1 MIREDIIKNRFKI
14 IVPYIYGKQKLLFE
28 KYFHSH
34 LTVFST
40 FGFEFLIKPLEV
52 DMLLSHV
59 SEMLEQVLYY
69 DCDLRSGTE
78 PEAVDGLHLALDRIE
93 VYHFPTNIG
102 FITFEI
108 GFDNSMNIT
117 EMIRSMNKMLSSIET
132 GKGEYDD
139 SSSDYGEKLIVS
151 KMESILEVLKELE
164 LFPTTK
170 RKSCFWYQMLIAK
183 INEAQA
189 FSLRHINDDGTVAIG
204 YMPTRNDDVETELK
218 IDKLHECHLTA
229 KGMGLITNL
238 NLAAIMDSP
247 EDKRQEK
254 VFRSEYNMSF
264 FLAFLLL
271 QHERLLLLSYKKS
284 MLTLK
289 KNGHRASE
297 DLKTRILNCLS
308 CYTFQS
314 ISDDANCQLIYSGYR
329 GLLKLSQDE
338 EIMSNIIFK
347 IDDELGKKKE
357 KKVTVLSLLLAT
369 LGIVSIVSSVLD
381 IITFFMDK

>member
-1 MIREDIIKNRFKI
+1 MIREDIIRNRFKL
-14 IVPYIYGKQKLLFE
+14 IVPYIYGKRKVLFE
-28 KYFHSH
+28 KFFNSY
-34 LTVFST
+34 LNEFST
-40 FGFEFLIKPLEV
+40 VGFRFMKKPLEV

-69 DCDLRSGTE
+69 ECDLRSDKGTE
-78 PEAVDGLHLALDRIE
+78 AVNELRLTLERVE

-102 FITFEI
+102 FIAFDI
-108 GFDNSMNIT
+108 GFDSSMNIT
-117 EMIRSMNKMLSSIET
+117 EIIHSMNMILSSIET
-132 GKGEYDD
+132 GKGVHTA
-139 SSSDYGEKLIVS
+139 SSRDYGENLIVS
-151 KMESILEVLKELE
+151 KMESVLDILKELE

-183 INEAQA
+183 IDEAQA
-189 FSLRHINDDGTVAIG
+189 FSLRHINNDGTVAVG
-204 YMPTRNDDVETELK
+204 YMPTRNDDVETELN
-218 IDKLHECHLTA
+218 IDKMHECHLTA

-238 NLAAIMDSP
+238 NLAAILDNP
-247 EDKRQEK
+247 EDTRQEEI
-254 VFRSEYNMSF
+254 FRSEYNPSF

-271 QHERLLLLSYKKS
+271 QHERLLLLTFKKR

-289 KNGHRASE
+289 KNGRKESE
-297 DLKTRILNCLS
+297 ALKTSILNCLS

-357 KKVTVLSLLLAT
+357 QRVTLLSLLLAI

-381 IITFFMDK
+381 ILTFFMDK

>member
-14 IVPYIYGKQKLLFE
+14 IVPYIYGNRKILFE
-28 KYFHSH
+28 KYFNRY
-34 LTVFST
+34 LNEFST
-40 FGFEFLIKPLEV
+40 VGFRFMKQTLEV

-59 SEMLEQVLYY
+59 SEMLEQILYY
-69 DCDLRSGTE
+69 DCDLRSGTVSK
-78 PEAVDGLHLALDRIE
+78 AVDEPHLALERIE

-102 FITFEI
+102 FITFDI

-117 EMIRSMNKMLSSIET
+117 EIIHSMNKMLSSIET
-132 GKGEYDD
+132 GKGVHAD
-139 SSSDYGEKLIVS
+139 SSGDYDENLIVS
-151 KMESILEVLKELE
+151 KVESMLDILKELE

-189 FSLRHINDDGTVAIG
+189 FSLRHINNDGTVAIG

-238 NLAAIMDSP
+238 NLAAIKDNP
-247 EDKRQEK
+247 EDTRQEEI
-254 VFRSEYNMSF
+254 FRLEYNTSF

-271 QHERLLLLSYKKS
+271 QHERLLLLTYKKR

-289 KNGHRASE
+289 ENGRRESE
-297 DLKTRILNCLS
+297 ALKTSILNCLS

-357 KKVTVLSLLLAT
+357 QRVTVLSLLLAL

-381 IITFFMDK
+381 ILTFFMDK